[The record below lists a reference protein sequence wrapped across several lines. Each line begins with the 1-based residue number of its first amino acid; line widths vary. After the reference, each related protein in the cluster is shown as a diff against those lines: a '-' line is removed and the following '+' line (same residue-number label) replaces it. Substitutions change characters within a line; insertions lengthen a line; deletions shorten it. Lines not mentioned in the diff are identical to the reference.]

1 MLTHRDAAPA
11 ATARSLQPELAVSP
25 VSVVR
30 SACDTSTPHPVQ
42 KSTVGVCARVL
53 HTCPARPIIVGAL
66 VAGLCSGF
74 STGVFGTGGPPIL
87 IFVCIAGLERVRCGR
102 RSPLC
107 LACLQPYRWGVRPR
121 CCTPAPW
128 NLWMH
133 VDISEDGALARHHP
147 LRREGGFP
155 SREGVYLSAH
165 K

>member
-1 MLTHRDAAPA
+1 VLTHRDAAPA

-87 IFVCIAGLERVRCGR
+87 IFVCIAGLGKGEVRASFAFVFGVSATIQVGR
-102 RSPLC
+102 AAALLHAW
-107 LACLQPYRWGVRPR
+107 LAGLLTYAPVHRLQ
-121 CCTPAPW
+121 T
-128 NLWMH
+128 
-133 VDISEDGALARHHP
+133 
-147 LRREGGFP
+147 
-155 SREGVYLSAH
+155 
-165 K
+165 